1 MGGFVGLIKNKNN
14 KINLKTQIIKI
25 LKSVLH
31 ANMPTHRSNSLSSKV
46 KQVGLKRLHLNQ
58 HIFNQLVD
66 DVKLWAEWVVC

>member
-14 KINLKTQIIKI
+14 KINLKNQIIKI